1 VSNIWRIVGLLVFV
15 LSIVNSLVTAQTPT
29 AASPAQPPVAVYYLL
44 DNSASM
50 YDGYPAPKSGP
61 EAYYY
66 RRPEFQQFLQDLVNQ
81 TAKPADKVSLITFN
95 RVTNTV
101 LPLTAA
107 TAIPWDKLF
116 APSGKLDVVGATS
129 PEDVKLTRMPEALR
143 ELLQKIQGTA
153 VIWLMTDNIVDQGGS
168 QEAADT
174 REFYQLLAGDPRIQ
188 IIYAYPILRPP
199 INNQSMLMIYGL
211 VIGGPQPFSLAELQ
225 QWDQNYLTAPT
236 TVKFIGGETMQL
248 KPLDRNTIQLSLKEK
263 LQLAAIDESAPLQGK
278 VQLVLSSR
286 FRQQI
291 ITGATVNLQAEALT
305 PNRSSISTIEG
316 KDFKFSPAPPYALP
330 HQVQPLDAVTF
341 DITFTTPRVEVS
353 PRRNG
358 FKTLWADIFDETF
371 TMQGRLRA
379 NVRDVKLQLKAPPSM
394 QRVFG
399 ANQIPRVFRPQK
411 VDMAELPIEFT
422 AVVRNDGGRLLLF
435 ILLSTLLLVALI
447 AFLIWFFLPQQYYLS
462 FDDSFEYYRRYSL
475 RRKGEVR
482 VKSES
487 GEFLGRLCRG
497 WGTDWKFMPNRNEFK
512 RVADAY
518 SNVALARSEASDE
531 DVAYRLFIRTQRP
544 TSRATT
550 DPD

>member
-1 VSNIWRIVGLLVFV
+1 
-15 LSIVNSLVTAQTPT
+15 
-29 AASPAQPPVAVYYLL
+29 
-44 DNSASM
+44 M
-50 YDGYPAPKSGP
+50 YDGYPAAKSGP
-61 EAYYY
+61 DAYYY
-66 RRPEFQQFLQDLVNQ
+66 RRAEFQQFLRELVAQ
-81 TAKPADKVSLITFN
+81 TTQPSDKVSLITFN
-95 RVTNTV
+95 RVTNTL
-101 LPLTAA
+101 LPPTNA
-107 TAIPWDKLF
+107 TAVPWEKLF
-116 APSGKLDVVGATS
+116 PPQGKLDVVGATS
-129 PEDVKLTRMPEALR
+129 PDDVKLTRMPEALR
-143 ELLQKIQGTA
+143 ELLGKITGKA
-153 VIWLMTDNIVDQGGS
+153 VIWLMTDNVVDQGGS

-174 REFYQLLAGDPRIQ
+174 REFYELLARDPRIQ
-188 IIYAYPILRPP
+188 IVYAYPILRPP
-199 INNQSMLMIYGL
+199 INSRSMLMIYGL
-211 VIGGPQPFSLAELQ
+211 VIGGSQPFSLAELQ
-225 QWDQNYLTAPT
+225 QWDQAYLTAPAT
-236 TVKFIGGETMQL
+236 TKFIGGESMQL

-278 VQLVLSSR
+278 VELLLSSR

-291 ITGATVNLQAEALT
+291 ITAATLDLQAEALT

-316 KDFKFSPAPPYALP
+316 KDFKFSPAPPYPLP
-330 HQVQPLDAVTF
+330 DKVQPLASATF

-371 TMQGRLRA
+371 TMQGKLRA
-379 NVRDVKLQLKAPPSM
+379 NIRDVKLQLKVPPSM

-399 ANQIPRVFRPQK
+399 ANEIPSVFRPQK
-411 VDMAELPIEFT
+411 LDMAELPIEFT

-435 ILLSTLLLVALI
+435 ILLTALLLVGLI

-487 GEFLGRLCRG
+487 GEFLGQLCRG
-497 WGTDWKFMPNRNEFK
+497 WGTDWKFIPNRNEFK

-544 TSRATT
+544 TPRSQ
-550 DPD
+550 PDNRD